1 MPTLLMT
8 LFSLFCMSRRR
19 LYQLSD
25 SEVTSPAKGKTET
38 KVQGS
43 SQDVLAAPSRKRLA
57 GCRDWSC
64 AGSWWLGGLGQGRSF
79 KESQSTFLSWKQS
92 REKSRFLRGV
102 RYRASLDWGTEKNGD
117 MRKAHARFSS
127 READPLP
134 SRSGWGIQTLTNH
147 AVDCAEENRALCWR
161 GRLTQVLHDQRPVT
175 EDIDELS

>member
-43 SQDVLAAPSRKRLA
+43 PQGIPAAPSRQGST
-57 GCRDWSC
+57 GCQDWSC
-64 AGSWWLGGLGQGRSF
+64 AGSWCLGGLGQGRIF
-79 KESQSTFLSWKQS
+79 KASQSTFLSWKQS

-102 RYRASLDWGTEKNGD
+102 RHRVSLDWGTEKNGD
-117 MRKAHARFSS
+117 MRKPHPRFSS
-127 READPLP
+127 READLLP
-134 SRSGWGIQTLTNH
+134 SHSGWGTLTLTNH
-147 AVDCAEENRALCWR
+147 AVDCAEEN
-161 GRLTQVLHDQRPVT
+161 
-175 EDIDELS
+175 